1 MFLKKIDSI
10 GSVRQS
16 GYGTSEV
23 QRTFLEL
30 LNQPVRFKEGAK
42 VKIVLPTNRPDA
54 LDNALLRERQNHD
67 TQKPFELATSKIV
80 LKLENKNASK
90 KIISSDESFVC
101 SDININFLT
110 NNEASVCFYF
120 VRR

>member
-1 MFLKKIDSI
+1 MKEIDSI

-42 VKIVLPTNRPDA
+42 VQIVLPTNRPDA

-67 TQKPFELATSKIV
+67 TQEAFELATSKIV

-90 KIISSDESFVC
+90 K
-101 SDININFLT
+101 
-110 NNEASVCFYF
+110 
-120 VRR
+120 